1 MLQVVMRRTRSRSRC
16 DACSV
21 AAHSFIWNE
30 EPPLHILFICTGNIC
45 RSPTAERLATTY
57 CDAHQIPGVVASSAG
72 TRAVIAHAM
81 HSDAAHVLEGLG
93 GTASGF
99 AARQLTPKIA
109 SSADLILTMTT
120 AHRDHVLEIAPHKL
134 KRTFRLPEAA
144 QLVLTLGAQTLADL
158 ADLRPRLSA
167 ADAPDIGDPIGQ
179 SPEVFAAIGAQI
191 AELLPPVL
199 ELCRP

>member
-1 MLQVVMRRTRSRSRC
+1 MRRNRSRSWR
-16 DACSV
+16 DACPV
-21 AAHSFIWNE
+21 AVGSFIWNE
-30 EPPLHILFICTGNIC
+30 ETLLHILFVCTGNIC

-57 CDAHQIPGVVASSAG
+57 CDEHQIPGLVASSAG
-72 TRAVIAHAM
+72 TRAVIAHPM

-93 GTASGF
+93 GNASGF

-109 SSADLILTMTT
+109 SGADLILTMTA

-134 KRTFRLPEAA
+134 KRTFRLTEAA
-144 QLVLTLGAQTLADL
+144 QLVLTLGAQTIADL
-158 ADLRPRLSA
+158 ADLRPLLSA

-191 AELLPPVL
+191 AALLPPVL

>member
-1 MLQVVMRRTRSRSRC
+1 MRRNCRSRSWC
-16 DACSV
+16 DSCPV
-21 AAHSFIWNE
+21 AVRSFIWNE
-30 EPPLHILFICTGNIC
+30 EPRLHILFVCTGNIC

-57 CDAHQIPGVVASSAG
+57 CDEHQISGFVASSAG
-72 TRAVIAHAM
+72 TRAVIAHPM
-81 HSDAAHVLEGLG
+81 HGDAARVLEELG

-134 KRTFRLPEAA
+134 KSTFSLPEAA
-144 QLVLTLGAQTLADL
+144 QLVLTLGAQTIADL
-158 ADLRPRLSA
+158 ADLRPQLG
-167 ADAPDIGDPIGQ
+167 ADDVPDIGDPIGQ